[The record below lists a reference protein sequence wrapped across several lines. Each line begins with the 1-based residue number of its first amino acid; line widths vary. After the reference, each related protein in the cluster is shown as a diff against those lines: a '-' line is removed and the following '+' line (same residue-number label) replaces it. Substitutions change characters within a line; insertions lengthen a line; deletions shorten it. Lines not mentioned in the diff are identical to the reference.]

1 MKNMRSLFVFV
12 ALVAAAA
19 AFGGAFQ
26 PGAWYAGLRKPPL
39 TPPNWVFGP
48 AWTILY
54 LAIAVAGWIVWQAQR
69 RVGLP
74 LLLWGAQLALNAMWS
89 YLFFGMQRPGLA
101 LVEIAVLLTVILATA
116 SAFFGVRRL
125 AGLLFVPYALW
136 VCFAAY
142 LNAGVWLLNR
152 SG

>member
-1 MKNMRSLFVFV
+1 MKNGRSLLVFV
-12 ALVAAAA
+12 ALVVAAA
-19 AFGGAFQ
+19 AFGGVFQ

-54 LAIAVAGWIVWQAQR
+54 LAIAVAGWLVWLARR
-69 RVGLP
+69 RVGVP
-74 LLLWGAQLALNAMWS
+74 LLLWGAQLTLNAMWS

-101 LVEIAVLLTVILATA
+101 LVEIAVLLVLILATTD
-116 SAFFGVRRL
+116 AFFRVRRL

-142 LNAGVWLLNR
+142 LNAGLWLLNR
-152 SG
+152 GA

>member
-1 MKNMRSLFVFV
+1 MKNLRSLLVFV
-12 ALVAAAA
+12 VLVAAAA

-26 PGAWYAGLRKPPL
+26 PGAWYEGLRKPPL